1 MLQKEEQKNNTNRGD
16 KSMVKDTA
24 KLETGK
30 KRTVSTTVRTYAK
43 YLPQTQ
49 KRDGRIVP
57 FEFDKIVEAIS
68 KALVETGEGS
78 GDEAIVVAHK
88 VAGELLLVAKKYKDF
103 VPNVESI
110 QDEVERQL
118 MLTDYTA
125 TAKAFILYREEH
137 AKKRQQELM
146 ISQEIRDKIAES
158 SKYFKSSYQE
168 FIFYQFYAR
177 WRDEYGRRETWSEAI
192 DRFIDYMRKKLG
204 SSLTDEEYAEVREA
218 ILKQDICPSMRLL
231 WSAGNACEASNVCAY
246 NCAYIAPVS
255 WEDLSEIMYVSMCGA
270 GCGFTVEPEN
280 IEKFPQIQKLT
291 GRKKPAILVEDSKE
305 GWCDAFVLACRAWAS
320 GYDVDIDYSMVRPAG
335 SRLITMGGRS
345 SGPAPLRDLMNFT
358 RSKMLGRQGRRLT
371 TLDLHDIICQIGLI
385 VVAGGV
391 RRSALIS
398 LSALDDNA
406 MRDSKKGAFWQT
418 EGQRSMANNSAVYE
432 VKPTAGEFLEEWT
445 ALVTSGSGERGI
457 FNRGGL
463 EQQVPKRRWE
473 KLKEQP
479 QVGVNPCG
487 EIYLRSRQF
496 CNLTSIV
503 VRPEDDMENLKR
515 KMRLA
520 AIVGTYQATLT
531 DFGYLNQ
538 AWHDNCEEEQ
548 LLGISITGYYDN
560 KIVRNDKNLE
570 TLREE
575 AIVANQTYAK
585 RLGKSPSTA
594 ITCVKPHGNSGQLLG
609 VGSGMH
615 PWFAKYY
622 IRRVRISVNDPL
634 LKLAQEQSVP
644 VFPEVGYSTS
654 TTTTMVLEF
663 PVKAPDQAI
672 IAKDVSAL
680 EMLHEWKRL
689 KEHFTEH
696 NPSVTIYASDDEWL
710 SIANFVYQNWDI
722 VGGLSFLPRNDHI
735 YQLAPYEEITKEEYE
750 KRAKAL
756 GAIDFSHLVIYE
768 QQDQTNGAKELGCAG
783 GVCEQQ

>member
-1 MLQKEEQKNNTNRGD
+1 MAK
-16 KSMVKDTA
+16 TA
-24 KLETGK
+24 TTDLEASK
-30 KRTVSTTVRTYAK
+30 KAEKRAGVRTYKK
-43 YLPQTQ
+43 YLPNTQ

-57 FEFDKIVEAIS
+57 FEFDKIVDAINR
-68 KALVETGEGS
+68 AMQETQEGS
-78 GDEAIVVAHK
+78 LGDATLVAHK
-88 VAGELLLVAKKYKDF
+88 VASELVQVAKKYKGF
-103 VPNVESI
+103 APNVEAL

-118 MLTDYTA
+118 MLSDFTT

-137 AKKRQQELM
+137 AKLREQELM
-146 ISQEIRDKIAES
+146 ISSEVRERIAES
-158 SKYFKSSYQE
+158 SQYFASSYQE

-177 WRDEYGRRETWSEAI
+177 WRDELGRRETWAEAI
-192 DRFIDYMRKKLG
+192 DRFMVYMKAKLG
-204 SSLTDEEYAEVREA
+204 DKLKETEYEEVRQG
-218 ILKQDICPSMRLL
+218 ILNQEICPSMRLL
-231 WSAGNACEASNVCAY
+231 WSAGDACDATNVCAY
-246 NCAYIAPVS
+246 NCAYIAPTT

-270 GCGFTVEPEN
+270 GCGFAVEPEN
-280 IEKFPQIQKLT
+280 VEQFPQIKKQT
-291 GRKKPAILVEDSKE
+291 GKKKTAILVEDSKE
-305 GWCDAFVLACRAWAS
+305 GWCDAYVLACRAWAD

-345 SGPAPLRDLMNFT
+345 SGPEPLRDLMSFT
-358 RSKMLGRQGRRLT
+358 RSKMLGRQGKRLT

-398 LSALDDNA
+398 LSSLDDTA
-406 MRDSKKGAFWQT
+406 MRDAKKGAFWQT

-432 VKPTAGEFLEEWT
+432 SKPTAGEFMEEWT

-457 FNRGGL
+457 FNRGGF
-463 EQQVPKRRWE
+463 ERQMPKRRWDSI
-473 KLKEQP
+473 KDQP
-479 QVGVNPCG
+479 QMGVNPCG

-503 VRPEDDMENLKR
+503 VRPDDDINNLKR

-520 AIVGTYQATLT
+520 TIIGTYQATLT
-531 DFGYLNQ
+531 DFGYLNK

-548 LLGISITGYYDN
+548 LLGVSITGYYDN
-560 KIVRNDKNLE
+560 KLIRNDDNLDV
-570 TLREE
+570 LREE
-575 AIVANQTYAK
+575 AVAVNRTYAK
-585 RLGKSPSTA
+585 RFGKNPSTA

-615 PWFAKYY
+615 PWFSKYY

-634 LKLAQEQSVP
+634 LKLARDQGVP

-663 PVKAPDQAI
+663 PVKAPEGAI
-672 IAKDVSAL
+672 VTKDVSAL
-680 EMLHEWKRL
+680 EMLKEWKRL

-710 SIANFVYQNWDI
+710 SIANFVYENWDI

-750 KRAKAL
+750 KRKGAL
-756 GAIDFSHLVIYE
+756 GVIDFSRLVVYE
-768 QQDQTNGAKELGCAG
+768 QHDQTIGAKELACAG
-783 GVCEQQ
+783 GTCEL